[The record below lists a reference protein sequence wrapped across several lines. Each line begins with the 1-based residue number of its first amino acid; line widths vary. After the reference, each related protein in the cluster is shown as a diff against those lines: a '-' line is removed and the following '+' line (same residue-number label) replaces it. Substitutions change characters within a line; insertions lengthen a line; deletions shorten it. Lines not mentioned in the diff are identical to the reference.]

1 MKTYKRIFTAV
12 ATLLVV
18 VSCSD
23 FDRDRNTVLPN
34 LSSLGLTRAHEEIA
48 ASQMDFGVEFFKA
61 VSSRKNESVLVSPFS
76 ISLDLSMLAHG
87 ATGSTYHELTKGL
100 GFEGYT
106 PEQIGEYYS
115 AIINADTLT
124 KRGTF
129 KTANA
134 LWVNTEK
141 GSLGVSDSYKENVR
155 MVYDALVDTLDF
167 SKKPIVEIVNN
178 WSSDKTEGRIPKI
191 LDKEPSSNCVALLAS
206 ALYFNEPWIGVYQQ
220 TKKVFNGLNNKA
232 VQTFFTGNSGFV
244 EEYNTEWDNSAE
256 PAMLSLFYADGFIAR
271 IIVPPAK
278 TSFSDFVGNLSA
290 SKLGL
295 WIKESKRV
303 GSGVEMTFYVPVFRK
318 DCNID
323 GKTCQKALEKVG
335 IKEIFDLSA
344 SLDKIGRDIYVKE
357 VAQKTFIDFNERGTE
372 AAAVTI
378 AQLHGFMAPP
388 QPRKYDFVVDRPF
401 VYVIMDRYQSI
412 LFMGSV
418 TDIN

>member
-23 FDRDRNTVLPN
+23 VERERNTSLPN

-61 VSSRKNESVLVSPFS
+61 VSSRNNESVLVSPFS

-115 AIINADTLT
+115 AIISADTLT

-141 GSLGVSDSYKENVR
+141 DRSGVSDSYKEDVR

-191 LDKEPSSNCVALLAS
+191 LDKEPSNCVALLAS
-206 ALYFNEPWIGVYQQ
+206 ALYFNEPWNGVYQQ
-220 TKKVFNGLNNKA
+220 TKKVFNGLKNKA

-295 WIKESKRV
+295 WIKESKPV

-335 IKEIFDLSA
+335 IKEIFDISA

-378 AQLHGFMAPP
+378 AELNGAIAPP
-388 QPRKYDFVVDRPF
+388 PPRKYDFVVDRPF